1 MAGIAC
7 AGNWIIDR
15 IKTVDRYPAKGEL
28 ANILTEE
35 IGPGGSPFNILGC
48 FAKMKVGFPLLG
60 FGCIGT
66 DATADQIFEICEKY
80 GIPSDNL
87 IQLSD
92 KPTSFTDVMSV
103 HGSGER
109 TFFHARGANS
119 GFNNTHVNID
129 LMKKQGI
136 KLFHLGYLL
145 LLDSL
150 DAADA
155 SFGTV
160 GARLLSNVRAAG
172 IETSLDLVTE
182 QSEKFSTVHHALPHV
197 DYLIINELETERIS
211 GMELRN
217 KEGKLLTEKLP
228 QACKVIFGLGVN
240 KAVVIHAPEGVLW
253 ADREGSDTFVNS
265 LNIPKEHF
273 VGTTGAGDAC
283 CTGILLGIHE
293 KWPIEDTLRFST
305 GTAAACIGAKN
316 TVDGMRTV
324 ESVRKLC
331 RDWIKK

>member
-48 FAKMKVGFPLLG
+48 FAKMKVNFPLLG

-66 DATADQIFEICEKY
+66 DATADQVMEICEKY

-92 KPTSFTDVMSV
+92 QPTSFTDVMSV

-119 GFNNTHVNID
+119 SFNLEHVGID
-129 LMKKQGI
+129 LMKKKDI

-150 DAADA
+150 DALDLT
-155 SFGTV
+155 FGTV
-160 GARLLSNVRAAG
+160 GARLLASVREAG

-182 QSEKFSTVHHALPHV
+182 QSEKFGIVHHALPHV
-197 DYLIINELETERIS
+197 DYLIINELEAERLS

-217 KEGKLLTEKLP
+217 KAGKLLTEKLP
-228 QACKVIFGLGVN
+228 EACKVIFGYGVN
-240 KAVVIHAPEGVLW
+240 NAIVIHAPEGVLW
-253 ADREGSDTFVNS
+253 SDREGKETFVTS
-265 LNIPKEHF
+265 LNIPKQNF

-283 CTGILLGIHE
+283 CAGILMGIHE
-293 KWPIEDTLRFST
+293 KWPIEESLRFST

-316 TVDGMRTV
+316 TVDGLRTI
-324 ESVRKLC
+324 EGVRKLC
-331 RDWIKK
+331 REWIKK